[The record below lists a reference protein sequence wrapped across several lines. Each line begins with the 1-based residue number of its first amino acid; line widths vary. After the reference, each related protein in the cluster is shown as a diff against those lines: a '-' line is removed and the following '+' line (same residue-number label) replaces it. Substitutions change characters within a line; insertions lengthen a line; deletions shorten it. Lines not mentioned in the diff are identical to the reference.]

1 MLVGKEK
8 GVVRAPTPE
17 PPPPGQKVTPAPKRK
32 NSMSDKKKKSPPSK
46 YEPLALSYAN
56 RSAALRRYGHKTVFL
71 LYKGGYFKDERSVGG
86 RGVGKMRSVLVIM
99 MT

>member
-1 MLVGKEK
+1 MENKDIPMLVGKEK

-56 RSAALRRYGHKTVFL
+56 RSAALRRYGHKTVF
-71 LYKGGYFKDERSVGG
+71 
-86 RGVGKMRSVLVIM
+86 
-99 MT
+99 

>member
-1 MLVGKEK
+1 MENKDIPMLVGKEK

-56 RSAALRRYGHKTVFL
+56 RSAALRRYGRKMIFL
-71 LYKGGYFKDERSVGG
+71 LYRTLFLDLNLALSDACF
-86 RGVGKMRSVLVIM
+86 
-99 MT
+99 